1 MHRWEPGFSCYS
13 TVPVIRR
20 YTIWHLVYHVVR
32 FRVSFWMMWQS
43 GVAVSSGG
51 SGVLRLGVR
60 GLAVATGCHTFAHLL
75 LPAIDT
81 LGPLCA
87 VHQVERFDALGK
99 SCYNC
104 TTDMRRTCEGVKSR
118 GHYFV

>member
-1 MHRWEPGFSCYS
+1 MTSQIQSQF
-13 TVPVIRR
+13 
-20 YTIWHLVYHVVR
+20 L
-32 FRVSFWMMWQS
+32 VSFWSVWYTEELTEMWQS

-60 GLAVATGCHTFAHLL
+60 GLAAATGCHTFAHLL

-87 VHQVERFDALGK
+87 VHQVERFDAG
-99 SCYNC
+99 
-104 TTDMRRTCEGVKSR
+104 
-118 GHYFV
+118 